1 MKLSGKKKR
10 PTNVML
16 QIYNEI
22 NSIERI
28 IAFCPKYQRERRS
41 YQINENPQKATRA
54 VNWCSSV
61 SNFSKCLN
69 IFSFVRSNMFVFI
82 FM

>member
-54 VNWCSSV
+54 VN
-61 SNFSKCLN
+61 
-69 IFSFVRSNMFVFI
+69 
-82 FM
+82 